1 MIIKQDTLIL
11 CSLENIYNVMKEI
24 KNIVLSP
31 RNKYYIILFSFFK
44 SSHICDY
51 LDSWKDDR

>member
-1 MIIKQDTLIL
+1 MMIKQDTLIV
-11 CSLENIYNVMKEI
+11 CTLENIHNVMKEI

-31 RNKYYIILFSFFK
+31 RNKCYVILCSFFK
-44 SSHICDY
+44 SSYIGGY